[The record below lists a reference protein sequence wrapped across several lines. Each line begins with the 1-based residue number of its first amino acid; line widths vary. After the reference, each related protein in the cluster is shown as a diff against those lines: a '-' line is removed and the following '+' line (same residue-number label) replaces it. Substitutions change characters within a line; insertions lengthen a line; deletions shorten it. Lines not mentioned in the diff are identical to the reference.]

1 VIAAVDLLRH
11 AVDAAKVAAVGD
23 RDAQVAQGPAE
34 GVEDVHRGNG
44 SRMSEPAIPN
54 GEESIDESGRNLTQQ
69 EIDKEGA
76 SEAPVDPGW
85 KEEDDNG

>member
-1 VIAAVDLLRH
+1 MRRSRRGRP
-11 AVDAAKVAAVGD
+11 KVS
-23 RDAQVAQGPAE
+23 RTSIK
-34 GVEDVHRGNG
+34 GNR